1 MVAASSFTA
10 FHPSKLALQMNN
22 CCPAD
27 PSSCST
33 ICPATHTLVPV
44 GGGPVILC
52 TGLTRSALVASAAC
66 AREASL
72 PMLLVSVDSAPVARV
87 VSVAI
92 DAPSAVSAAA
102 RVVAS
107 LARFV
112 VRVASAPC
120 ARLTSEF
127 RDGKSTT
134 SELQSRGH
142 LVCRLLL

>member
-10 FHPSKLALQMNN
+10 FHPSKLALQLYD
-22 CCPAD
+22 CCRAV
-27 PSSCST
+27 PSFPTRRSSDL
-33 ICPATHTLVPV
+33 HTLVPV

-66 AREASL
+66 ARAASL
-72 PMLLVSVDSAPVARV
+72 PMLLVRVDSAPVARV

-120 ARLTSEF
+120 A
-127 RDGKSTT
+127 
-134 SELQSRGH
+134 
-142 LVCRLLL
+142 

>member
-10 FHPSKLALQMNN
+10 FHPSKLALQINN

-72 PMLLVSVDSAPVARV
+72 PMLLVSVDSAPVAQIGRASCRERRSVSDAAGV
-87 VSVAI
+87 VESV
-92 DAPSAVSAAA
+92 P
-102 RVVAS
+102 RYVV
-107 LARFV
+107 
-112 VRVASAPC
+112 
-120 ARLTSEF
+120 
-127 RDGKSTT
+127 G
-134 SELQSRGH
+134 
-142 LVCRLLL
+142 

>member
-10 FHPSKLALQMNN
+10 FHPSKLALQINN

-102 RVVAS
+102 RVV
-107 LARFV
+107 R
-112 VRVASAPC
+112 
-120 ARLTSEF
+120 SEEH
-127 RDGKSTT
+127 T
-134 SELQSRGH
+134 SELQSPTH
-142 LVCRLLL
+142 FVCRILLEKNMVRVFSADVALVISP